1 MQTSPSAP
9 TSARDA
15 VARSFPRP
23 KRPGYRLL
31 TLLTLIGCGALTA
44 YFMSATAGAKVPA
57 ATLVG
62 RWYGITGALLFA
74 FGAMYNVRHQ
84 VYRQRMGSLEWWYR
98 AHLALGA
105 VAIAVL
111 GCHSGFEMRSGFL
124 AALQVGFWGTVIT
137 GALGWLWQTGFK
149 RWLVN
154 NEWRPLVRSELER
167 ERDVL
172 LRRFEALSTE
182 ENAARVPALQQARQR
197 LAQLRFAQLCRF
209 PSPAEWDLSAAD
221 ALSAL
226 QLTALQQED
235 REQLLELN
243 RLEVQRS
250 YHRGLR
256 AWTSVHLIFTVLG
269 VQLVLWHIWMV
280 AVHPR

>member
-1 MQTSPSAP
+1 
-9 TSARDA
+9 
-15 VARSFPRP
+15 
-23 KRPGYRLL
+23 LL
-31 TLLTLIGCGALTA
+31 TLLTLIGCGMLVA
-44 YFMSATAGAKVPA
+44 YYVSATAGSKVPA

-62 RWYGITGALLFA
+62 RWYGISGALLFT
-74 FGAMYNVRHQ
+74 FGALYNVRHQ

-98 AHLALGA
+98 AHLTLGA

-137 GALGWLWQTGFK
+137 GALGWLWQTSFK

-154 NEWRPLVRSELER
+154 NEWRPLVRSETSR
-167 ERDVL
+167 ERDAL
-172 LRRFEALSTE
+172 LKRFESLSTVE
-182 ENAARVPALQQARQR
+182 TPARAPALQQARGR
-197 LAQLRFAQLCRF
+197 LAQLRSAQLWRF
-209 PSPAEWDLSAAD
+209 PSPAAWDQAATEVLL
-221 ALSAL
+221 APQFAAL
-226 QLTALQQED
+226 QSED

-243 RLEVQRS
+243 RLEVQHS

-269 VQLVLWHIWMV
+269 VQLVVWHIWMV
-280 AVHPR
+280 AVNPR

>member
-1 MQTSPSAP
+1 MQTSPFASAG
-9 TSARDA
+9 ARDD

-31 TLLTLIGCGALTA
+31 TILTLLGCAALVA
-44 YFMSATAGAKVPA
+44 YFVSATAGAKVPA

-62 RWYGITGALLFA
+62 RWYGIAGALLFA
-74 FGAMYNVRHQ
+74 FGALYNVRHQ
-84 VYRQRMGSLEWWYR
+84 VYRHRTGALEWWYR

-167 ERDVL
+167 ERDAL
-172 LRRFEALSTE
+172 LKRLEELPTEGNADHAL
-182 ENAARVPALQQARQR
+182 ALQQARQR
-197 LAQLRFAQLCRF
+197 LAHLRSAQLWRF
-209 PSPAEWDLSAAD
+209 PAPAAWDQAATEV
-221 ALSAL
+221 
-226 QLTALQQED
+226 LTALQPDD
-235 REQLLELN
+235 RDPLLELN

-250 YHRGLR
+250 YHRALR